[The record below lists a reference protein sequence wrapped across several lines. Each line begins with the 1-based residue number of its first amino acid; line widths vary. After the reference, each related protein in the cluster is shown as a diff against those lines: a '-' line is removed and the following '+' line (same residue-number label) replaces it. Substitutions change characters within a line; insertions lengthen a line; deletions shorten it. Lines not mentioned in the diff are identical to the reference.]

1 METDTKSL
9 GGKHPGG
16 MKKQFALSSGRQ
28 GMGWV
33 AWRIM
38 IRISCGGKRGE
49 REPDQGGVQKPGT
62 FRGLRHQPPKGQR
75 AGAASAL
82 AWRFLNLSSHFRGS
96 PGQPH
101 TPHPKPSIIHASS
114 KERGKGGTSIQIS
127 FFFNLQFCLGT
138 GY

>member
-1 METDTKSL
+1 METDTKNL

-28 GMGWV
+28 GIGGRGNKDPHFL
-33 AWRIM
+33 WR
-38 IRISCGGKRGE
+38 KRGE

-62 FRGLRHQPPKGQR
+62 FRGLGHQPPKGQR
-75 AGAASAL
+75 DGAASAL
-82 AWRFLNLSSHFRGS
+82 SWRFLNLSSHFRGS

-101 TPHPKPSIIHASS
+101 TPHSKPSIIHASS
-114 KERGKGGTSIQIS
+114 LERGKGGTSIQIS
-127 FFFNLQFCLGT
+127 FFFNLQFRLGT